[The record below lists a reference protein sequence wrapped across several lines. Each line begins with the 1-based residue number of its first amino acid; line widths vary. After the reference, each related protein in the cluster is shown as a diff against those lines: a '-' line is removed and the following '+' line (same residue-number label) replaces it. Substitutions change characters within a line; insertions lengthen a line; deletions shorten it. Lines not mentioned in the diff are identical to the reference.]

1 MISSAS
7 SSQEDFLGSNDTGI
21 AITTYFSSTRV
32 KASRVSDFVLIPT
45 TLNLIAHHSPKPFLT
60 LDFDSEHMVRF
71 GKGTIDMLRNLSKK
85 VYPLPLLTGV
95 EYVHD
100 ITRSS
105 SIKELGDGYEFIRCV
120 PFIKNEKQFT
130 PTFNVVGHGTPNGI
144 GPLDPSEQISPEA
157 FALKMD
163 TLFDENKLS
172 HLKTSPLRFVF
183 HTCNS
188 AYVDVTK
195 EMNVEEIFQS
205 ISENSFIGRFNQAMC
220 EKGYTQLSVTGYRGY
235 YTSVTSKHAASAR
248 LQDSFFAPLCDY
260 DIRHGEYT
268 LTQEKCTTAC
278 SRDRMGF
285 PVQLIT
291 SDTIQDMLDAKM
303 SRLSL

>member
-7 SSQEDFLGSNDTGI
+7 SSQLDFLGSNDTGVP
-21 AITTYFSSTRV
+21 ITTYFRNTRI

-45 TLNLIAHHSPKPFLT
+45 TLNLIAHDTPKQHLT

-95 EYVHD
+95 EYEHD
-100 ITRSS
+100 ITCSS
-105 SIKELGDGYEFIRCV
+105 SSKELGDSYEFNRCV
-120 PFIKNEKQFT
+120 PFIKNEKQFI

-157 FALKMD
+157 FAQKMN
-163 TLFDENKLS
+163 TLFNENKLS

-188 AYVDVTK
+188 AYVDVTN
-195 EMNVEEIFQS
+195 EMSVEDIFQS
-205 ISENSFIGRFNQAMC
+205 IRENSFIGRFNQAMI

-235 YTSVTSKHAASAR
+235 YTSMTSKHAASAR

-260 DIRHGEYT
+260 DIKHGEYT
-268 LTQEKCTTAC
+268 VAQDKCSTLCT
-278 SRDRMGF
+278 RDRMGF
-285 PVQLIT
+285 PVELISADAMPDVLAQKLSQLK
-291 SDTIQDMLDAKM
+291 L
-303 SRLSL
+303 